1 MEDRLTKYINR
12 NTLFNND
19 QKILVALSGGIDSV
33 VLLDLLFK
41 TGFSI
46 SIAHCNFHLR
56 GDESNQDEKFVR
68 NLGIKYNL
76 TTFVNN
82 CNAAEY
88 AKNNKIS
95 IQESARELRYDWF
108 EKLLMEHDLN
118 KVAVAHHF
126 DDNLETFF
134 INFSRASG
142 LTGLKGIPIKNNN
155 IVRPLMFA
163 NRNEIE
169 EYCQK
174 NNLQYRN
181 DSSNASLK
189 YLRNKL
195 RHQLIPKFTEII
207 GGSTKTLQKSMDF
220 LIEDNLV
227 FDQLLNEK
235 RRLLEKKDEN
245 SIYFLRKD
253 LINLHP
259 IETWLFYL
267 LKPYNFTRFVSNEIS
282 NALKEENSGKKFY
295 SKSHWLFTK
304 NEKIIISEL
313 DNDKNEIS
321 YLINKDTVILSD
333 PINLE
338 FFKITNSK
346 DFKIEKKNNIAFF
359 DSDKLTFPLE
369 LRKWKKGDR
378 FKPFGMK
385 GSKLLSDYFIDQKLN
400 LLEKENIWIITSN
413 EEIIWVVGMRTSD
426 KFKIT
431 KQTSNILKI
440 SNI

>member
-1 MEDRLTKYINR
+1 MKDRLTEYINR
-12 NTLFNND
+12 NNLFNKD

-33 VLLDLLFK
+33 ILLDLLFK
-41 TGFSI
+41 TGFTI

-56 GDESNQDEKFVR
+56 GDESNQDEQFVR
-68 NLGIKYNL
+68 NLGINYNL

-108 EKLLMEHDLN
+108 EKLLVEHDFD
-118 KVAVAHHF
+118 KVAVGHHF

-142 LTGLKGIPIKNNN
+142 LTGLKGIPVKNNN

-163 NRNEIE
+163 SRNEIE
-169 EYCQK
+169 EYCKK

-207 GGSTKTLQKSMDF
+207 GGSTKTLKKSMDF

-227 FDQLLNEK
+227 FDQLLDEK
-235 RRLLEKKDEN
+235 RKFLTKKDKN

-253 LINLHP
+253 LIDLHP
-259 IETWLFYL
+259 IETWLYYL

-282 NALKEENSGKKFY
+282 NAITEENSGKEFY
-295 SKSHWLFTK
+295 SKSHWLFTN
-304 NEKIIISEL
+304 NEKVIISEL
-313 DNDKNEIS
+313 KNDKNES
-321 YLINKDTVILSD
+321 YYLINKDTVILSE

-338 FFKITNSK
+338 LFKLSNSK
-346 DFKIEKKNNIAFF
+346 DFKIEKKNNISFF
-359 DSDKLTFPLE
+359 DFDKLTFPLKI
-369 LRKWKKGDR
+369 RKWKKGDR

-413 EEIIWVVGMRTSD
+413 EEIIWVIGMRTSD
-426 KFKIT
+426 KYKIT
-431 KQTSNILKI
+431 KQTTNILKI

>member
-1 MEDRLTKYINR
+1 MKDKLIEYINK
-12 NTLFNND
+12 NNLFNKD

-33 VLLDLLFK
+33 VLLDLLFNA
-41 TGFSI
+41 GFNI

-56 GDESNQDEKFVR
+56 GDESNEDEAFVR
-68 NLGIKYNL
+68 KLGEKYNL
-76 TTFVNN
+76 TTFVND

-88 AKNNKIS
+88 AKINKIS

-108 EKLLMEHDLN
+108 EKLLTEHNFD
-118 KVAVAHHF
+118 KTAIAHHF

-142 LTGLKGIPIKNNN
+142 LTGLKGIPVKNNN

-163 NRNEIE
+163 SRNEIE
-169 EYCQK
+169 DYCK
-174 NNLQYRN
+174 ENNLKYRD

-195 RHQLIPKFTEII
+195 RHKLIPKFTEII

-220 LIEDNLV
+220 LIEDDLV
-227 FDQLLNEK
+227 FNQLLDEK
-235 RRLLEKKDEN
+235 RSLLEKKDKY
-245 SIYFLRKD
+245 SIYYRNKD
-253 LINLHP
+253 LTNLHP

-282 NALKEENSGKKFY
+282 STLKEKNSGKIFY
-295 SKSHWLFTK
+295 SKSHRIFTN
-304 NEKIIISEL
+304 NEKVIISEL
-313 DNDKNEIS
+313 NNDKNEDS
-321 YLINKDTVILSD
+321 YLINKDTVILSE

-338 FFKITNSK
+338 FCNHKNSK
-346 DFKIEKKNNIAFF
+346 DFKIVKKNNIAFF
-359 DSDKLTFPLE
+359 DSDKLTFPLKI
-369 LRKWKKGDR
+369 RKWEKGDR

-385 GSKLLSDYFIDQKLN
+385 GSKLLSNYFIDQKLN

-431 KQTSNILKI
+431 KQTTNILKI
-440 SNI
+440 TSI